1 MSPLGLYQISLLS
14 HDWPLMKSACFS
26 VMIVGKIFVA
36 NSISFKLYKLRCTV
50 ANDLDCMCTFVGAD
64 NFYDAIE
71 DMIGYRPNSWM
82 KWSWMLI
89 TPVLCVVSERSQ
101 FMLEKYGQQQDFV
114 TIPIFLFQGCFVFSL
129 VKYKPLTYNKLYK
142 YPDWSVGLGWALAL
156 ASMICIPMMV
166 VIKIIQS
173 DGSLIEV
180 RRSYSVYKTHLADL
194 LMFND

>member
-1 MSPLGLYQISLLS
+1 
-14 HDWPLMKSACFS
+14 
-26 VMIVGKIFVA
+26 
-36 NSISFKLYKLRCTV
+36 
-50 ANDLDCMCTFVGAD
+50 MCTFVGAD

-101 FMLEKYGQQQDFV
+101 FVLEKYGQQQDV
-114 TIPIFLFQGCFVFSL
+114 VANPIFLFQGCFVFSL

-180 RRSYSVYKTHLADL
+180 RSFTVYKTRQG
-194 LMFND
+194 